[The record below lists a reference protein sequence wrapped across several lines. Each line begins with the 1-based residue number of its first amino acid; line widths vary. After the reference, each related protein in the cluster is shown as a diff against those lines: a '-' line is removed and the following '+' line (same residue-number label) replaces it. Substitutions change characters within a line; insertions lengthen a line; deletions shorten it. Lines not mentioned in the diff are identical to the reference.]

1 VALFKLQP
9 SHCHQSLF
17 LDIKVMAL
25 KPEDGCAAGRN
36 YIHDKNP
43 TIHQQFGHIF
53 SCKKD
58 DTEGLT
64 KFQRNVIGNSYI
76 ESEENKEG

>member
-1 VALFKLQP
+1 MTK
-9 SHCHQSLF
+9 
-17 LDIKVMAL
+17 I
-25 KPEDGCAAGRN
+25 
-36 YIHDKNP
+36 P

-53 SCKKD
+53 GGKKD

-64 KFQRNVIGNSYI
+64 KFRRNVIGNSYI